1 MKCTKQCVSATL
13 FFLLAGCA
21 ETTLSPPVAPEAIVL
36 TKERAVELAQE
47 EVREI
52 ASGGR
57 TYVWNASSAVT
68 DAFPVYLDGIEGVS
82 YYECKVVTDGK
93 ESGYVLVNVNG
104 SDVTVTEASEEGTTL
119 NEYYEEATGRSREEL
134 AVYRYG
140 FTASA
145 AFEKDE
151 GGITARGAESGG
163 KKPLAAVGLGEDFD
177 FDAYRAA
184 VALNGGSP
192 LTEVVETDAAVSAR
206 GMTGRGNAE
215 VYLRTSWDASATTST
230 PKWTQFNVVD
240 GNNKK
245 RAIGC
250 GPLAYALV
258 FAYWQEKKG
267 MNNLLYNGSLH
278 GLGDGYPEALKE
290 TLSHM
295 ANALDTGNYKEQGY
309 TLPSKM
315 KNVTEWLAARGFR
328 GTVEARYGGYDSKFN
343 KIYDSLAADRPVVL
357 LINGDG
363 IGAMS
368 HYVVVEHAKRVSG
381 SNAYIRY
388 YCNFGWGPT
397 AFEDT
402 KNGRTVPNSHKWVYA
417 FNMKDPSTT
426 ADELAAARHSVYQ
439 FWDITVSK

>member
-1 MKCTKQCVSATL
+1 MKGSKQCVSAVL
-13 FFLLAGCA
+13 SFLLAGCA
-21 ETTLSPPVAPEAIVL
+21 ETTLSPPVAPEATVL

-215 VYLRTSWDASATTST
+215 VCLRTSWDASATTST
-230 PKWTQFNVVD
+230 PKWTQFEIDYVNSPPAPV
-240 GNNKK
+240 
-245 RAIGC
+245 GC
-250 GPLAYALV
+250 GPIAYALV

-267 MNNLLYNGSLH
+267 FPNLLSSDNLTQISNALNIKNEIVNIALAIGTVKVGYNGYTPPYKMENIDNYVISK
-278 GLGDGYPEALKE
+278 GYGCMVQE
-290 TLSHM
+290 
-295 ANALDTGNYKEQGY
+295 
-309 TLPSKM
+309 
-315 KNVTEWLAARGFR
+315 
-328 GTVEARYGGYDSKFN
+328 RYGGYDDKFN
-343 KIYDSLAADRPVVL
+343 GIYNALAADRPVVL

-402 KNGRTVPNSHKWVYA
+402 KNGRTVWNSHKWVYA
-417 FNMKDPSTT
+417 FNMKDPTTT
-426 ADELAAARHSVYQ
+426 ADGLAAARHSVYQ